1 MNRCPACGHDN
12 PAGIPDCERCAT
24 ALPTPAWPGGSP
36 DDLARRVRQ
45 LLAEGHK
52 IDAIKVYREEM
63 GAGLKEAKDA
73 VEAIERGQ
81 PFPPQRG
88 VDPPFERELV
98 ALLGEG
104 RKIEAIKR
112 YRERTGAGLKAA
124 KDAVEALAARHGLPT
139 TGRSGCLGAIAL
151 FVMAVALAWG
161 LAN

>member
-1 MNRCPACGHDN
+1 MG
-12 PAGIPDCERCAT
+12 
-24 ALPTPAWPGGSP
+24 
-36 DDLARRVRQ
+36 Q
-45 LLAEGHK
+45 K
-52 IDAIKVYREEM
+52 IDTAVAKTQHSLEQAGEKTRETIHENAPKVEQELSSAGRKIEAIKVYREET

-81 PFPPQRG
+81 PFPPQRE

-139 TGRSGCLGAIAL
+139 AGRSGCLGAIAL
-151 FVMAVALAWG
+151 LIAAVALAWN
-161 LAN
+161 LA